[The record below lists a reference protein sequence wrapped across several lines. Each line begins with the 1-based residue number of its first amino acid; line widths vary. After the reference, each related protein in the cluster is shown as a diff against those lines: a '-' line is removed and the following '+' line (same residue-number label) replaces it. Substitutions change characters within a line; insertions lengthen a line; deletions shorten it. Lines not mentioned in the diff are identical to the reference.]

1 VKYNGEKGIT
11 MSKRDYY
18 EILGVGR
25 DASEA
30 EIKKAYRKMARKY
43 HPDMNPDN
51 KEAEAKFKEA
61 AEAYEVLSDGQKKAQ
76 YDQFG
81 HAAANGQGFEGFGGG
96 ADFGGLGDIFEMFF
110 GGGGKQRRGPVKGA
124 DLRFNLDISFEEAA
138 FGLEK
143 DIQIPKQE
151 KCGKCQGSG
160 AAPGTSPKTCQ
171 HCGGSGQVQYTQS
184 TPFGQFVQSRPCDI
198 CRGEGK
204 MIENPCPDCRGR
216 GTVRVNRK
224 IHIKIPAGVDTGS
237 RLRVSGEGEPGDK
250 GGPHGDL
257 YVFLRVKPHKIYKRE
272 GNDVIVEMPL
282 SYPQA
287 VLGDEIEVPTLD
299 GKVQL
304 KVPEGTQSGTFFR
317 IKGKGIPDLHGY
329 GRGDQHVRLIIV
341 TPKNLTEEQKELLR
355 QYAVTFGDNPTG
367 VEKGFFEKMK
377 DAFMG

>member
-1 VKYNGEKGIT
+1 

-18 EILGVGR
+18 EVLGVGR

-30 EIKKAYRKMARKY
+30 EIKKAYRKLARKY

-51 KEAEAKFKEA
+51 KEAEAKFKEV
-61 AEAYEVLSDGQKKAQ
+61 AEAYEVLSDQQKRAQ

-81 HAAANGQGFEGFGGG
+81 HAATNGQGFGGFGGG
-96 ADFGGLGDIFEMFF
+96 FEGADLGGFGDIFEMFF

-124 DLRFNLDISFEEAA
+124 DLKFNLDITFEEAA

-143 DIQIPKQE
+143 DIDIPRQE
-151 KCGKCQGSG
+151 KCDTCKGSG

-171 HCGGSGQVQYTQS
+171 HCGGTGQVQYTQN
-184 TPFGQFVQSRPCDI
+184 TPFGRFVQSRTCDI

-204 MIENPCPDCRGR
+204 IIEEPCSKCRGR
-216 GTVRVNRK
+216 GTIRITRK
-224 IHIKIPAGVDTGS
+224 IHVKIPAGVDTGS
-237 RLRVSGEGEPGDK
+237 RLRVTGEGEPGEK
-250 GGPHGDL
+250 GGPPGDL
-257 YVFLRVKPHKIYKRE
+257 YIFLRVKPHKFFQRE
-272 GNDVIVEMPL
+272 GNDVIVEMPV
-282 SYPQA
+282 SFPQA
-287 VLGDEIEVPTLD
+287 ALGDEIEVPTLD

-329 GRGDQHVRLIIV
+329 GRGDQHVRLVIV
-341 TPKNLTEEQKELLR
+341 TPKKLTEDQKELLR
-355 QYAVTFGDNPTG
+355 KYAATFGDKPMG

-377 DAFMG
+377 DAFIG